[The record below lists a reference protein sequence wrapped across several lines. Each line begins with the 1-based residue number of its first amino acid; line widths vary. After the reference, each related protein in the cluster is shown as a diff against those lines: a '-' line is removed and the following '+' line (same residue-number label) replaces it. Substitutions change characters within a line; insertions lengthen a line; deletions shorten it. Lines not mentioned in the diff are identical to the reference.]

1 MIGVAALILRILLAI
16 ALYLFLFFAIITI
29 WRDLRMQIKLASG
42 QKIPPIMLKGDS
54 PKAKYFLSHNQSEV
68 MIGRQSDCEIVAD
81 DDTVSSRHAS
91 LSFHHKQWWI
101 KDLGSKNGTYLN
113 DERIAAPTVIMTDDH
128 IRCGKLSWMIEIQ
141 SDQEVQERKYDKNH
155 E

>member
-1 MIGVAALILRILLAI
+1 MIGIAALIFRFLIAI
-16 ALYLFLFFAIITI
+16 ALYLFLFLAMITI
-29 WRDLRMQIKLASG
+29 WRDLRLQIKLATG
-42 QKIPPIMLKGDS
+42 QKIPPITLKGDS
-54 PKAKYFLSHNQSEV
+54 PGAKMFLSHNQAEL
-68 MIGRQSDCEIVAD
+68 MIGRQSDCEIVAE

-113 DERIAAPTVIMTDDH
+113 DERITTATVIMTDDH
-128 IRCGKLSWMIEIQ
+128 IRCGKLSWTIEIQ
-141 SDQEVQERKYDKNH
+141 SEQVDQERKIGNDH